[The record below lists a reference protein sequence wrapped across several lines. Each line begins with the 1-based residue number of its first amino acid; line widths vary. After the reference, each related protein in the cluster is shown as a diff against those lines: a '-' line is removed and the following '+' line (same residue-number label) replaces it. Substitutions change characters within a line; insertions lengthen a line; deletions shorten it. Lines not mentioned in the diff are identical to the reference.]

1 MSAAD
6 LATLT
11 DDELDEAIV
20 KLQAEWLSEQHA
32 DFLDRQRIARID
44 REVTDL
50 KAEQKRRQREPVA
63 DLDTTRADFLAWRK
77 FGIGASDVAALFGMS
92 PWASPYSVWADKLG
106 LSVDEDSEILE
117 YGRRA
122 EPMLKGY
129 FEDRTGLYVIGEQD
143 RCVHPEHTHHRATL
157 DGLAAESPDGDP
169 LGVVEFKTTSARPW
183 EGSVPDQYAIQVQWQ
198 MHVSGHQHAWVGC
211 LHNRQFRVYEVERDQ
226 RVIDL
231 AVERVDAF
239 WNEHVLT
246 EQPPPADASEATAR
260 AIAAAFPQHVDGATV
275 ALDDL
280 AWAFDLR
287 ADAKER
293 AAAAK
298 ADISKAD
305 NAIKAAIGDAEIGTL
320 AGEKVATYKT
330 QHRAEKVV
338 KASTFRTL
346 RITTKGTDR

>member
-1 MSAAD
+1 MSDYTD
-6 LATLT
+6 LS
-11 DDELDEAIV
+11 DDELAARLADLDARI
-20 KLQAEWLSEQHA
+20 QSEQRA
-32 DFLDRQRIARID
+32 DWLDRKRVARID
-44 REVTDL
+44 EQRSAIR
-50 KAEQKRRQREPVA
+50 AEIKRRDREPVA

-106 LSVDEDSEILE
+106 LSADEDSEILE

-129 FEDRTGLYVIGEQD
+129 FEDRTGLYVLGEQT
-143 RCVHPEHTHHRATL
+143 RAVHPEHEHHRATL
-157 DGLAAESPDGDP
+157 DGEVYDAPFEPA

-183 EGSVPDQYAIQVQWQ
+183 DGEVPDQYAIQVQWQ
-198 MHVSGHQHAWVGC
+198 MHVSGHHHAWVGC

-239 WNEHVLT
+239 WHDHVLA
-246 EQPPPADASEATAR
+246 EVAPPADASEATAR
-260 AIAAAFPQHVDGATV
+260 AIAAAFPQHIDGASV

-280 AWAFDLR
+280 RWAFELR

-298 ADISKAD
+298 ADTTKAD
-305 NAIKAAIGDAEIGTL
+305 NAIKAALGDAEIGTL
-320 AGEKVATYKT
+320 GGEKVATYKT
-330 QHRAEKVV
+330 QHRAERVV
-338 KASTFRTL
+338 KATTFRTL
-346 RITTKGTDR
+346 RITTKDGDR

>member
-1 MSAAD
+1 MSD
-6 LATLT
+6 LSTLT
-11 DDELDEAIV
+11 DVELTA
-20 KLQAEWLSEQHA
+20 KLERLDAEWLSEQHA
-32 DFLDRQRIARID
+32 DFLDRQRVGRID
-44 REVTDL
+44 EERNAIR
-50 KAEQKRRQREPVA
+50 AEIKRRAREPVA
-63 DLDTTRADFLAWRK
+63 DLNTTRADFLAWRK

-106 LSVDEDSEILE
+106 LSADEDSEILE

-129 FEDRTGLYVIGEQD
+129 FEDRTGLYVVGEQD
-143 RCVHPEHTHHRATL
+143 RRVHPEHEHHRATL

-169 LGVVEFKTTSARPW
+169 LGVVEFKTTSIRPW
-183 EGSVPDQYAIQVQWQ
+183 DGPVPDQYAIQVQWQ
-198 MHVSGHQHAWVGC
+198 MHVAGHHHAWVGC

-239 WNEHVLT
+239 WHDHVLT
-246 EQPPPADASEATAR
+246 EKAPPADASEATAR
-260 AIAAAFPQHVDGATV
+260 AIAAAYPQHVDGASV
-275 ALDDL
+275 PLDDL
-280 AWAFDLR
+280 RWAFDLR

-293 AAAAK
+293 ATAAK
-298 ADISKAD
+298 ADITKAD

-346 RITTKGTDR
+346 RITTKDGNR